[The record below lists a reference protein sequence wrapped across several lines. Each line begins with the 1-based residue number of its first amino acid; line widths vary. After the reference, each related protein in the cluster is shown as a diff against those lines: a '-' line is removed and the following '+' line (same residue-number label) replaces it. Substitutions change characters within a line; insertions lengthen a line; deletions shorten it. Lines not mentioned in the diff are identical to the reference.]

1 MKSER
6 GAALLLMTAAIVG
19 LLVAN
24 SPFGPIFLEFKYSY
38 FEIESLNL
46 KLTAEH
52 WVSDL
57 VLAVFFLVAG
67 LELKYELRIGILSK
81 PATAVIPIA
90 AALAGVIIPS
100 GIYVLFNLGNP
111 EYLVGWPIP
120 AATDIAFALGVL
132 AIFGRGMP
140 KEARIF
146 LLALAIFDDLMAILI
161 IAIFFTADL
170 QAQWLIFAALIAAA
184 HSLAERSNK
193 LPINLIRVITFILLW
208 YVVFQSGVH
217 ATVAGVLLGLI
228 VPAKKAHGVVNK
240 LQPWSNAIVLP
251 LFAFFAVAILL
262 PTFDTAPTT
271 VFTGITVALPL
282 GKAIGIAGVAVLLNA
297 WVAKESRL
305 PLDKGEFLGIS
316 LLAGIGFTVSLLIA
330 NLAFTGNDRLLAEA
344 TLGVILGSLISLFL
358 GAIVIKIQG
367 SQRIAARKA
376 AKKLKDAR

>member
-24 SPFGPIFLEFKYSY
+24 SPFGPNFLEFKYSY

-344 TLGVILGSLISLFL
+344 TLGVILGSIISLFL